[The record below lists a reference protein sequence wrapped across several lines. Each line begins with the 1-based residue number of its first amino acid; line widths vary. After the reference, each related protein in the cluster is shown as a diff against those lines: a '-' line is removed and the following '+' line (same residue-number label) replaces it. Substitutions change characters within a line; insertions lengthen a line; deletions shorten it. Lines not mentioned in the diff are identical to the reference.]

1 VFEWSSSGGG
11 GGGGMNAEA
20 NGDRR
25 DMKKE

>member
-1 VFEWSSSGGG
+1 MFEWSSSGGG